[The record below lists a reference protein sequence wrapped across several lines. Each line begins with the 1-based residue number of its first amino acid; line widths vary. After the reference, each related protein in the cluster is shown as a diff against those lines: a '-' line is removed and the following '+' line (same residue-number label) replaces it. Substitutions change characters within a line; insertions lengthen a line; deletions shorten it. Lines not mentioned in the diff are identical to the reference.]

1 MSSTATATP
10 AKYLRFL
17 ITGGSRGIGLAC
29 AHRFASQ
36 GHHIILLARNNAA
49 LSTATS
55 ELPRTHSEQNHEC
68 IIGDVSQQETW
79 EKVKAEHKKLDVLI
93 SAAGISQTSLL
104 SRTKPD
110 AINSIISTNLTG
122 TILGSR
128 TVSSLLLHRRSP
140 GVIVNIS
147 SVLGLSKCIPGTSV
161 YAASKA
167 GVIGFSRALAV
178 EVGSRGI
185 RVNTVCPGYVKTQM
199 TEDVR
204 IREIGGDGP
213 MGRWAEMD
221 EVVNAV
227 EFVVNNGYVN
237 GAEVVVDGGLRLS

>member
-1 MSSTATATP
+1 M
-10 AKYLRFL
+10 
-17 ITGGSRGIGLAC
+17 
-29 AHRFASQ
+29 
-36 GHHIILLARNNAA
+36 
-49 LSTATS
+49 
-55 ELPRTHSEQNHEC
+55 
-68 IIGDVSQQETW
+68 
-79 EKVKAEHKKLDVLI
+79 
-93 SAAGISQTSLL
+93 
-104 SRTKPD
+104 
-110 AINSIISTNLTG
+110 
-122 TILGSR
+122 
-128 TVSSLLLHRRSP
+128 
-140 GVIVNIS
+140 
-147 SVLGLSKCIPGTSV
+147 
-161 YAASKA
+161 
-167 GVIGFSRALAV
+167 